1 MAFAVHPLF
10 SIVYSAAAT
19 IVHFPISYGLTCDC
33 WTVFLYFFELFFI
46 SASILILRPL
56 DDIIATL
63 GRDELTAT
71 KAELV
76 VLKEKLARKDLVH
89 KQRINAMKRRIECL
103 ENVVTR
109 CTNELT
115 ESRTNLLEV
124 RDDVARLQQ
133 EVELGA
139 GREGV
144 VAQYREELED
154 ARGNVER
161 LVQEIAH
168 GVAREEVCFR
178 FTKKD
183 KLEFF
188 LFSGR
193 GGIIAGLA
201 AKPNWP
207 LLVHFVSRALQISH
221 QKTLCPRVRAHFL
234 PAMSR
239 NDMSNG
245 QRHGRGTSEDETCN
259 PTETNV
265 VPHVSSV
272 NL

>member
-1 MAFAVHPLF
+1 MCEKIYASGFPADVKTYVEQKDSVRPFQANFSVF
-10 SIVYSAAAT
+10 SIVG
-19 IVHFPISYGLTCDC
+19 FP
-33 WTVFLYFFELFFI
+33 
-46 SASILILRPL
+46 
-56 DDIIATL
+56 DDV
-63 GRDELTAT
+63 TAT
-71 KAELV
+71 
-76 VLKEKLARKDLVH
+76 
-89 KQRINAMKRRIECL
+89 KRRIECL
-103 ENVVTR
+103 ENDVTR

-124 RDDVARLQQ
+124 RGDVARLQQ

-144 VAQYREELED
+144 VARYREELED
-154 ARGNVER
+154 VREDVER
-161 LVQEIAH
+161 LVEEIAH

-188 LFSGR
+188 LISAR
-193 GGIIAGLA
+193 GGIITGSA
-201 AKPNWP
+201 AKPNRP

-221 QKTLCPRVRAHFL
+221 QKTLCPRVRAHFS

-259 PTETNV
+259 PTETDV
-265 VPHVSSV
+265 VPHVGLSAHPTFS
-272 NL
+272 